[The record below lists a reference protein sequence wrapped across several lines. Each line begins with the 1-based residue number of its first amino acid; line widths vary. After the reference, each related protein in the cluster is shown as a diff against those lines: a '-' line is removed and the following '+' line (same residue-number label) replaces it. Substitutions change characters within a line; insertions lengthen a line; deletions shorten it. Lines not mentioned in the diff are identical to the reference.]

1 MYKMM
6 AGAGWAKWWHSLL
19 LLLAIAAL
27 NPALA
32 RDVAP
37 DTAVASE
44 RGLLWQVVSPAGGK
58 VNYLFGTIH
67 SEDLRVTTL
76 PAEVQDA
83 FNHSQHFVMEMIP
96 DSNSMLLAS
105 QSMMLAQGRSL
116 RGIVGKPLFDK
127 TMLALRD
134 FGVPAEAA
142 DHMKPWAVM
151 VILSMPKPRSGLVL
165 DMLLYS
171 AAEGAGMRT
180 SGLETAQEQLAIFDK
195 LTQAEQVALLAD
207 SVEQYP
213 QMEAVLEQMHTAYV
227 ARNLTALSGLNGKY
241 SVKGNAGL
249 THKINSALID
259 QRNQRMLQRM
269 DSYLREGGAFV
280 AVGALHLPGEQGL
293 LSLLRKRGY
302 RVKAIY

>member
-6 AGAGWAKWWHSLL
+6 AGAGWARWWHSLL
-19 LLLAIAAL
+19 LLLVVAAL

-32 RDVAP
+32 RDVAA
-37 DTAVASE
+37 DAAVASE
-44 RGLLWQVVSPAGGK
+44 QGLLWQVAPPTGGK

-67 SEDLRVTTL
+67 SEDTRVTTL
-76 PAEVQDA
+76 PPRVRDA
-83 FNHSQHFVMEMIP
+83 FSHSQHFVMEMIP

-105 QSMMLAQGRSL
+105 QSMMLAQGSRL
-116 RGIVGKPLFDK
+116 RDIIGKPLFDK

-151 VILSMPKPRSGLVL
+151 VILSMPKPRGGQVL

-180 SGLETAQEQLAIFDK
+180 SGLETAQEQLAVFDS
-195 LTQAEQVALLAD
+195 LTQAEQVALLAE

-213 QMEAVLEQMHTAYV
+213 QMEAMLEQMHTAYV
-227 ARNLTALSGLNGKY
+227 ARDLTRLAALSDQY
-241 SVKGNAGL
+241 SNMGDAKLAG
-249 THKINSALID
+249 KINNSLVD
-259 QRNQRMLQRM
+259 QRNLRMAERM
-269 DSYLREGGAFV
+269 ERYLREGGAFV

-302 RVKAIY
+302 RVISIY